1 MPDTSGEALTS
12 MISETAARL
21 FADLEKNALAAI
33 PRHPGDG
40 AIAWDGTIWDAVEDM
55 GFPLALLT
63 EEAGGFDLDPV
74 AALGLV
80 RQAAGAVVSLPLG
93 ETMLAQYV
101 LAHAGLATVTGPVA
115 LVTGLTITA
124 DGAGWRVQG
133 TAPDVAWGRALQGLV
148 AVDPAGRIA
157 RLDGNVWSATQGQ
170 NIAGEPRDA
179 LRVDLY
185 LGPDQVVQTALTP
198 DLVQGF
204 GALIRAQSLAG
215 ALERVLD
222 QTIGYA
228 NDRVQFGRPLARFQA
243 IQHNIAIM
251 ATNTAAARAGADMA
265 AAALPHAYTD
275 AALFLRNVAA
285 AKLRAGEAA
294 GLCAALAHQIHG
306 AIGVTR
312 EYALHPLTTRLW
324 AWRDEYGAERAWA
337 DALGAQVLQRG
348 HQGVWPCLTTTEEAQ
363 I

>member
-1 MPDTSGEALTS
+1 MPEISGAALTS

-21 FADLEKNALAAI
+21 FADLAPEALATI
-33 PRHPGDG
+33 PRHPADG
-40 AIAWDGTIWDAVEDM
+40 AIAWRDTIWDAVQDM
-55 GFPLALLT
+55 GFPLALLS
-63 EEAGGFDLDPV
+63 EQAGGFDLDPV

-80 RQAAGAVVSLPLG
+80 RQAAGAVISLPLG

-101 LAHAGLATVTGPVA
+101 LAHAGLDTATGPAA
-115 LVTGLTITA
+115 LVTGLTITP
-124 DGAGWRVQG
+124 DGTGWRVQG
-133 TAPDVAWGRALQGLV
+133 TASNVPWGRALQTLV
-148 AVDPAGRIA
+148 AVDSTGRIA
-157 RLDGNVWSATQGQ
+157 WLDGPTWTTTLAQ
-170 NIAGEPRDA
+170 NIAGEPRDH
-179 LRVDLY
+179 LQIDHVVDA
-185 LGPDQVVQTALTP
+185 DQVAQTALTP

-222 QTIGYA
+222 QTISYA

-251 ATNTAAARAGADMA
+251 ATNTAAVRAGADMA
-265 AAALPHAYTD
+265 AAALPHALTD
-275 AALFLRNVAA
+275 PALFLRNAGA

-312 EYALHPLTTRLW
+312 EYALHPMTTRLW

-337 DALGAQVLQRG
+337 DDLGAQVLERG
-348 HQGVWPCLTTTEEAQ
+348 HLGIWPCLTTVEEAQ